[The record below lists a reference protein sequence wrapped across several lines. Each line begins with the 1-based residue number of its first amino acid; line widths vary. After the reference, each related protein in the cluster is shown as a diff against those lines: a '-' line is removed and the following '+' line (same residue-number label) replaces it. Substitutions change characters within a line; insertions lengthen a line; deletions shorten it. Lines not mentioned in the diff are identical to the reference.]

1 MNEPFCS
8 TQGHGALRGRTCA
21 GGLAVLTAFAV
32 VGCVAHLD
40 QTDPGIRAE
49 LRAVDLLKREVPAWS
64 RDNHCFSCHNNG
76 DAARALYLASRKGHR
91 IPARD
96 LKETTAWLARP
107 DRWEKNK
114 GDPGFSDQHLAN
126 I

>member
-8 TQGHGALRGRTCA
+8 TQKRSRHSGQRLV
-21 GGLAVLTAFAV
+21 GGLSVLSALV
-32 VGCVAHLD
+32 VAGCVAHLD
-40 QTDPGIRAE
+40 QTDPGLRAE
-49 LRAVDLLKREVPAWS
+49 LHAVDFLKREVPAWS

-76 DAARALYLASRKGHR
+76 DGARALYAASQEGHR
-91 IPARD
+91 IPSRV

-114 GDPGFSDQHLAN
+114 
-126 I
+126 